1 MTTLE
6 KAAQA
11 AWSKKFGTPLTALEG
26 TQWED
31 IFRDEWVSVVQA
43 AFEAVQPIDPPS
55 AGREEIAAIIHDIVD
70 SDLDGNLVHV
80 GKAADAILAALRP
93 TDTGWRDIATEH
105 MVQRFLRWRLPEN
118 FSPDNGISFKPTFND
133 HMEGGPM
140 QHNPVGTNLFDYE
153 QAKAMV
159 LHMLESLPK

>member
-55 AGREEIAAIIHDIVD
+55 VGREEIAAIIHDIVD

-80 GKAADAILAALRP
+80 GKAADAILAALRF
-93 TDTGWRDIATEH
+93 TDTGR
-105 MVQRFLRWRLPEN
+105 
-118 FSPDNGISFKPTFND
+118 
-133 HMEGGPM
+133 
-140 QHNPVGTNLFDYE
+140 
-153 QAKAMV
+153 KA
-159 LHMLESLPK
+159 